1 MQNSKSF
8 RNKLDRAI
16 GDNLPAN
23 LKDSISDLMDSHCS
37 ANHDAKNNSCEDVMI
52 SALQILIDA
61 SVSHFV
67 RAAHNNAST
76 ENGTDTPTE
85 NDKQN
90 GSCIDA
96 IPKSCGK
103 DYPSSD
109 RNAGKLVVFYYFCK
123 LIILVYIFFISFIFK
138 SPHSYIHFTDID
150 IDANLDQGHGEHLTN
165 DLADNNVINV
175 SIPFFLLVFH
185 FY

>member
-1 MQNSKSF
+1 
-8 RNKLDRAI
+8 LDTAI

-23 LKDSISDLMDSHCS
+23 LKDSISDLMDSHFS
-37 ANHDAKNNSCEDVMI
+37 ANHAAKNNSCEDVLI

-61 SVSHFV
+61 SASHFV
-67 RAAHNNAST
+67 RAAYNNASA
-76 ENGTDTPTE
+76 ENRTNTPTE
-85 NDKQN
+85 N
-90 GSCIDA
+90 A

-109 RNAGKLVVFYYFCK
+109 RNA
-123 LIILVYIFFISFIFK
+123 
-138 SPHSYIHFTDID
+138 DID

-165 DLADNNVINV
+165 DLADNNVIDV